1 MGSDQGRDDP
11 DQARTVDRQS
21 SWIKESVVGSG
32 DTTPIEHSGMRASAM
47 NSSDNGNPKN
57 QTPGKTTSRRGGA
70 RPGAGRKKG
79 SVEPQT
85 LAIREIAR
93 SITLGNPRVVARLNR
108 EAELG
113 TINPSVLINLI
124 DRGWGRPIP
133 MEEEA
138 KPAAPTL
145 VFGTLHG
152 YVPWDRRIPAAR
164 AMDERSARMNAAKAE
179 ELKMQAIESG
189 KDPVV
194 IEAGAAD
201 AKAKSATADK
211 ADEGD
216 GEQLEVVRLPEPP
229 EPFNPRG
236 R

>member
-1 MGSDQGRDDP
+1 
-11 DQARTVDRQS
+11 
-21 SWIKESVVGSG
+21 
-32 DTTPIEHSGMRASAM
+32 M
-47 NSSDNGNPKN
+47 NSSDNGNQKN
-57 QTPGKTTSRRGGA
+57 QTQGKKKSRRGGA

-93 SITLGNPRVVARLNR
+93 SITLLNPKVVARLTR

-113 TINPSVLINLI
+113 TINSAVLINLI

-152 YVPWDRRIPAAR
+152 YVPWDARIPAAR
-164 AMDERSARMNAAKAE
+164 EMDERSRLMNESKALEAAGEK
-179 ELKMQAIESG
+179 
-189 KDPVV
+189 PVV
-194 IEAGAAD
+194 ID
-201 AKAKSATADK
+201 AKATKPANADK
-211 ADEGD
+211 DEGE
-216 GEQLEVVRLPEPP
+216 GLELVRPLPP
-229 EPFNPRG
+229 EDPSAYR
-236 R
+236 